1 MEIRTDLERVL
12 WHEIGHLCIDLIEI
26 EDSPDFSID
35 DLWANY
41 HKIAISEHKWEGGV
55 RMLPSI
61 KYEVLLQDDDKTSFA
76 LLGLISGCV
85 FQTLFLKDFLK
96 VPNTGFEDCFCMQ
109 QKCGGRGDIISFLGI
124 TSLIRR
130 KYDLNKDF
138 TQFSERELQHIYYDI
153 ITKNQEF
160 LGSLN
165 SLISHYTAIIYDV
178 YEQSE
183 NKDKFKYSL
192 KGNYLDS
199 LKEELFKL
207 MKGTGFYDAVKG
219 LKESIKEKIIE
230 GQKSSTSS

>member
-26 EDSPDFSID
+26 EDSPDFFVD

-41 HKIAISEHKWEGGV
+41 HAIAISEHKWEGGV

-61 KYEVLLQDDDKTSFA
+61 QYEVLLQDDDKTSFA

-85 FQTLFLKDFLK
+85 FQTLYIKEFLKDAD
-96 VPNTGFEDCFCMQ
+96 VGFENCFCMQ

-124 TSLIRR
+124 TSLIRK
-130 KYDLNKDF
+130 KYGLNKDF
-138 TQFSERELQHIYYDI
+138 IEFSERELQHIYYDI

-160 LGSLN
+160 LGELHI
-165 SLISHYTAIIYDV
+165 LISRYTAIV
-178 YEQSE
+178 YAVYQESE
-183 NKDKFKYSL
+183 NKDEFKYSL

-199 LKEELFKL
+199 LNDELIKL
-207 MKGTGFYDAVKG
+207 IKGTGFYDAVKG
-219 LKESIKEKIIE
+219 LKESIKEKMTE
-230 GQKSSTSS
+230 VQKSSTSS